1 MNTFYYHIKLL
12 RPLNVLTSGLAMIIA
27 SAILGTLH
35 ETDTVIL
42 VLAAV
47 MCYTGAANALNDVVD
62 FKIDLIN
69 RPMRPLPSGFV
80 QKRTALFMSILL
92 FSIGTLL
99 CLELSE
105 TAKVIGIV
113 IAMPFM
119 VIYTKF
125 LKGIPLVGNITI
137 AFILGLSF
145 LFCGAAFNNMSPMWI
160 PMILAFGLTLVREL
174 VKDIA
179 DMDGDK
185 SAGHKT
191 FPITAGIEKA
201 IQLSI
206 FLSACIGVGAFIP
219 YLNGTYGIWYGI
231 LLILGVEIPLGV
243 VVVSLLNNP
252 GISSATHGA
261 RILKFST
268 LMGLIAIYSGT
279 FS

>member
-1 MNTFYYHIKLL
+1 MNTFFYHIKLL
-12 RPLNVLTSGLAMIIA
+12 RPLNVFTSGLAIVIG
-27 SAILGTLH
+27 SGILGTLNN
-35 ETDTVIL
+35 TSKLLL
-42 VLAAV
+42 VMAVV
-47 MCYTGAANALNDVVD
+47 MCFAGAANALNDVVD
-62 FKIDLIN
+62 YEIDKIN

-80 QKRTALFMSILL
+80 KKRTALFISILL
-92 FSIGTLL
+92 FSMGTLA

-105 TAKVIGIV
+105 AAKVIGIV

-119 VIYTKF
+119 VLYSKY
-125 LKGIPLVGNITI
+125 LKGMPLIGNMIV

-179 DMDGDK
+179 DMEGDQ
-185 SAGHKT
+185 SVGLKT
-191 FPITAGIEKA
+191 FPITAGIEKS

-206 FLSACIGVGAFIP
+206 FLSACIGMGAFIP
-219 YLNGTYGIWYGI
+219 YLYGTYGIWYGI

-268 LMGLIAIYSGT
+268 LIGLIAIYAGT
-279 FS
+279 F

>member
-1 MNTFYYHIKLL
+1 MNTFFYHIKLL
-12 RPLNVLTSGLAMIIA
+12 RPLNVFTSGLAMVIG
-27 SAILGTLH
+27 SGILGTLN
-35 ETDTVIL
+35 DTGTLLL
-42 VLAAV
+42 VMAVV
-47 MCYTGAANALNDVVD
+47 MCFAGAANALNDVVD
-62 FKIDLIN
+62 YEIDKIN

-80 QKRTALFMSILL
+80 KKRTALLISILL
-92 FSIGTLL
+92 FSMGTLA

-105 TAKVIGIV
+105 AAKVIGIV

-119 VIYTKF
+119 VLYSKY
-125 LKGIPLVGNITI
+125 LKGMPLIGNMIV

-179 DMDGDK
+179 DMEGDQ
-185 SAGHKT
+185 SVGLKT
-191 FPITAGIEKA
+191 FPITAGIEKS

-206 FLSACIGVGAFIP
+206 FLSACIGMGAFIP
-219 YLNGTYGIWYGI
+219 YLYGTYGIWYGI

-268 LMGLIAIYSGT
+268 LIGLIAIYAGT
-279 FS
+279 F

>member
-1 MNTFYYHIKLL
+1 MNTFFYHIKLL
-12 RPLNVLTSGLAMIIA
+12 RPLNVFTSGLAMVIGA
-27 SAILGTLH
+27 GILGTLNN
-35 ETDTVIL
+35 TGTLLL
-42 VLAAV
+42 VMAVV
-47 MCYTGAANALNDVVD
+47 MCFAGAANALNDVVD
-62 FKIDLIN
+62 YEIDKIN

-80 QKRTALFMSILL
+80 KKRTALFISILL
-92 FSIGTLL
+92 FSMGTLT

-119 VIYTKF
+119 ILYSKY
-125 LKGIPLVGNITI
+125 LKGMPLVGNMIVS
-137 AFILGLSF
+137 FILGLSF

-179 DMDGDK
+179 DMEGDQ
-185 SAGHKT
+185 SAGLKT
-191 FPITAGIEKA
+191 FPITAGIEKS
-201 IQLSI
+201 IQLTI

-219 YLNGTYGIWYGI
+219 YLYGTYGIWYGI

-252 GISSATHGA
+252 GISSAIHGA

-268 LMGLIAIYSGT
+268 LIGLIAIYAGI
-279 FS
+279 F

>member
-1 MNTFYYHIKLL
+1 MVIG
-12 RPLNVLTSGLAMIIA
+12 SG
-27 SAILGTLH
+27 ILGTLNN
-35 ETDTVIL
+35 TGTLLL
-42 VLAAV
+42 VMAVV
-47 MCYTGAANALNDVVD
+47 MCFVGAANALNDVVD
-62 FKIDLIN
+62 YEIDKIN

-80 QKRTALFMSILL
+80 KKRTALFISILL
-92 FSIGTLL
+92 FSMGTLA

-105 TAKVIGIV
+105 AAKVIGIV

-119 VIYTKF
+119 VLYSKY
-125 LKGIPLVGNITI
+125 LKGMPLIGNMIV

-179 DMDGDK
+179 DMEGDQ
-185 SAGHKT
+185 SAGLKT
-191 FPITAGIEKA
+191 FPITAGIEKS

-219 YLNGTYGIWYGI
+219 YLYGTYGIWYGI

-268 LMGLIAIYSGT
+268 LIGLIAIYAGA
-279 FS
+279 F

>member
-1 MNTFYYHIKLL
+1 MNTFFYHIKLL
-12 RPLNVLTSGLAMIIA
+12 RPLNVFTSGLAMVIG
-27 SAILGTLH
+27 SGILGTLNN
-35 ETDTVIL
+35 TSTLLL
-42 VLAAV
+42 VMAV
-47 MCYTGAANALNDVVD
+47 GMCFAGAANALNDVVD
-62 FKIDLIN
+62 YEIDKIN

-80 QKRTALFMSILL
+80 KKRTALFISILL
-92 FSIGTLL
+92 FSMGTLA

-105 TAKVIGIV
+105 AAKVIGIV

-119 VIYTKF
+119 VLYSKY
-125 LKGIPLVGNITI
+125 LKGIPLIGNMIV

-179 DMDGDK
+179 DMEGDQ
-185 SAGHKT
+185 SVGLKT
-191 FPITAGIEKA
+191 FPITAGIEKS

-206 FLSACIGVGAFIP
+206 FLSACIGIGAFIP
-219 YLNGTYGIWYGI
+219 YLYGTYGIWYGI

-268 LMGLIAIYSGT
+268 LIGLIAIYAGT
-279 FS
+279 F

>member
-12 RPLNVLTSGLAMIIA
+12 RPLNVFTSGLAMVIG
-27 SAILGTLH
+27 SGILGTLNN
-35 ETDTVIL
+35 TGTLLL
-42 VLAAV
+42 VMAVV
-47 MCYTGAANALNDVVD
+47 MCFAGAANALNDVVD
-62 FKIDLIN
+62 YEIDKIN

-80 QKRTALFMSILL
+80 KKRTALFISILL
-92 FSIGTLL
+92 FSMGTLA

-105 TAKVIGIV
+105 AAKVIGIV

-119 VIYTKF
+119 VLYSKY
-125 LKGIPLVGNITI
+125 LKGMPLIGNMIV

-179 DMDGDK
+179 DMDGDQ
-185 SAGHKT
+185 SAGLKT
-191 FPITAGIEKA
+191 FPITVGIEKS

-219 YLNGTYGIWYGI
+219 YLYGTYGIWYGI

-268 LMGLIAIYSGT
+268 LIGLIAIYAGA
-279 FS
+279 F

>member
-1 MNTFYYHIKLL
+1 MNTFFYHIKLL
-12 RPLNVLTSGLAMIIA
+12 RPLNVFTSGLAMVIG
-27 SAILGTLH
+27 SGILGTLN
-35 ETDTVIL
+35 DTGTLLL
-42 VLAAV
+42 VMAVV
-47 MCYTGAANALNDVVD
+47 MCFAGAANALNDVVD
-62 FKIDLIN
+62 YEIDKIN

-80 QKRTALFMSILL
+80 KKRTALFISILL
-92 FSIGTLL
+92 FSMGTLA

-105 TAKVIGIV
+105 AAKVIGIV

-119 VIYTKF
+119 VLYSKY
-125 LKGIPLVGNITI
+125 LKGMPLIGNMIV

-179 DMDGDK
+179 DMEGDQ
-185 SAGHKT
+185 SAGLKT
-191 FPITAGIEKA
+191 FPITVGIEKS

-219 YLNGTYGIWYGI
+219 YLYGTYGIWYGI

-268 LMGLIAIYSGT
+268 LIGLIAIYAGT
-279 FS
+279 F

>member
-1 MNTFYYHIKLL
+1 MNTFFYHIKLL
-12 RPLNVLTSGLAMIIA
+12 RPLNVFTSGLAMVIG
-27 SAILGTLH
+27 SGILGTLNN
-35 ETDTVIL
+35 TGTLLL
-42 VLAAV
+42 VMAVV
-47 MCYTGAANALNDVVD
+47 MCFAGAANALNDVVD
-62 FKIDLIN
+62 YEIDKIN

-80 QKRTALFMSILL
+80 KKRTALFISILL
-92 FSIGTLL
+92 FSMGTLA

-105 TAKVIGIV
+105 AAKVIGIV

-119 VIYTKF
+119 VLYSKY
-125 LKGIPLVGNITI
+125 LKGMPLIGNMIV

-145 LFCGAAFNNMSPMWI
+145 LFCGAAFNNMSPMCI

-179 DMDGDK
+179 DMEGDQ
-185 SAGHKT
+185 SVGLKT
-191 FPITAGIEKA
+191 FPITAGIEKS

-206 FLSACIGVGAFIP
+206 FLSACIGMGAFIP
-219 YLNGTYGIWYGI
+219 YLYGTYGIWYGI

-252 GISSATHGA
+252 GISSAIHGA

-268 LMGLIAIYSGT
+268 LIGLIAIYAGT
-279 FS
+279 F

>member
-1 MNTFYYHIKLL
+1 MNTIFYHIKLL
-12 RPLNVLTSGLAMIIA
+12 RPLNVFTSGLAMVIG
-27 SAILGTLH
+27 SGILGTLN
-35 ETDTVIL
+35 DTGTLLL
-42 VLAAV
+42 VMAVV
-47 MCYTGAANALNDVVD
+47 MCFAGAANALNDVVD
-62 FKIDLIN
+62 YEIDKIN

-80 QKRTALFMSILL
+80 KKRTALFISILL
-92 FSIGTLL
+92 FSMGTLA

-105 TAKVIGIV
+105 AAKVIGIV

-119 VIYTKF
+119 VLYSKY
-125 LKGIPLVGNITI
+125 LKGMPLIGNMIV

-179 DMDGDK
+179 DMEGDQ
-185 SAGHKT
+185 SVGLKT
-191 FPITAGIEKA
+191 FPITAGIEKS

-206 FLSACIGVGAFIP
+206 FLSACIGMGAFIP
-219 YLNGTYGIWYGI
+219 YLYGTYGIWYGI

-268 LMGLIAIYSGT
+268 LIGLIAIYAGT
-279 FS
+279 L

>member
-1 MNTFYYHIKLL
+1 MNTFFYHIKLL
-12 RPLNVLTSGLAMIIA
+12 RPLNVFTSGLAMVIG
-27 SAILGTLH
+27 SGILGTLN
-35 ETDTVIL
+35 DTGTLLL
-42 VLAAV
+42 VMAVV
-47 MCYTGAANALNDVVD
+47 MCFAGAANALNDVVD
-62 FKIDLIN
+62 YEIDKIN

-80 QKRTALFMSILL
+80 KKRTALFISILL
-92 FSIGTLL
+92 FSMGTLA

-105 TAKVIGIV
+105 AAKVIGIV

-119 VIYTKF
+119 VLYSKY
-125 LKGIPLVGNITI
+125 LKGMPLIGNMIV

-179 DMDGDK
+179 DMEGDQF
-185 SAGHKT
+185 AGLKT
-191 FPITAGIEKA
+191 FPITAGIEKS

-219 YLNGTYGIWYGI
+219 YLYGTYGIWYGI

-268 LMGLIAIYSGT
+268 LIGLIAIYAGT
-279 FS
+279 F

>member
-1 MNTFYYHIKLL
+1 MVIG
-12 RPLNVLTSGLAMIIA
+12 SG
-27 SAILGTLH
+27 ILGTLNN
-35 ETDTVIL
+35 TGTLLL
-42 VLAAV
+42 VMAVV
-47 MCYTGAANALNDVVD
+47 MCFAGAANALNDVVD
-62 FKIDLIN
+62 YEIDKIN

-80 QKRTALFMSILL
+80 KKRTALFISILL
-92 FSIGTLL
+92 FSMGILA

-105 TAKVIGIV
+105 AAKVIGIV

-119 VIYTKF
+119 VLYSKY
-125 LKGIPLVGNITI
+125 LKGMPLIGNMIV
-137 AFILGLSF
+137 AFVLGLSF

-179 DMDGDK
+179 DMEGDQ
-185 SAGHKT
+185 SAGLKT
-191 FPITAGIEKA
+191 FPITAGIEKS

-219 YLNGTYGIWYGI
+219 YLYGTYGIWYGI

-268 LMGLIAIYSGT
+268 LIGLIAIYAGA
-279 FS
+279 F

>member
-12 RPLNVLTSGLAMIIA
+12 RPLNVFTSGFAMVIG
-27 SAILGTLH
+27 SGILGTLNN
-35 ETDTVIL
+35 TGTLLL
-42 VLAAV
+42 VMAVV
-47 MCYTGAANALNDVVD
+47 MCFAGAANALNDVVD
-62 FKIDLIN
+62 YEIDKIN

-80 QKRTALFMSILL
+80 KKRTALFISILL
-92 FSIGTLL
+92 FSMGTLA

-105 TAKVIGIV
+105 AAKVIGIV

-119 VIYTKF
+119 VLYSKY
-125 LKGIPLVGNITI
+125 LKGMPLIGNMIV

-179 DMDGDK
+179 DMEGDQ
-185 SAGHKT
+185 SAGLKT
-191 FPITAGIEKA
+191 FPIIAGIEKS

-219 YLNGTYGIWYGI
+219 YLYGTYGIWYGI

-268 LMGLIAIYSGT
+268 LIGLIAIYAGT
-279 FS
+279 F

>member
-12 RPLNVLTSGLAMIIA
+12 RPLNVFTSGLAMVIG
-27 SAILGTLH
+27 SGILGTLNN
-35 ETDTVIL
+35 TGTLLL
-42 VLAAV
+42 VMAVV
-47 MCYTGAANALNDVVD
+47 MCFAGAANALNDVVD
-62 FKIDLIN
+62 YEIDKIN

-80 QKRTALFMSILL
+80 KKRTALFISILL
-92 FSIGTLL
+92 FSMGTLA

-105 TAKVIGIV
+105 EAKVIGIV

-119 VIYTKF
+119 VLYSKY
-125 LKGIPLVGNITI
+125 LKGMPLIGNMIV

-179 DMDGDK
+179 DMEGDQ
-185 SAGHKT
+185 SAGLKT
-191 FPITAGIEKA
+191 LPITAGIEKS

-219 YLNGTYGIWYGI
+219 YLYGTYGIWYGI

-268 LMGLIAIYSGT
+268 LIGLIAIYAGA
-279 FS
+279 F

>member
-12 RPLNVLTSGLAMIIA
+12 RPLNVFTSGLAMVIG
-27 SAILGTLH
+27 SGILGTLNN
-35 ETDTVIL
+35 TGTLLL
-42 VLAAV
+42 VMAVV
-47 MCYTGAANALNDVVD
+47 MCFAGAANALNDVVD
-62 FKIDLIN
+62 YEIDKIN

-80 QKRTALFMSILL
+80 KKRTALFISILL
-92 FSIGTLL
+92 FSMGILA

-105 TAKVIGIV
+105 AAKVIGIV

-119 VIYTKF
+119 VLYSKY
-125 LKGIPLVGNITI
+125 LKGMPLIGNMIV

-179 DMDGDK
+179 DMEGDQ
-185 SAGHKT
+185 SAGLKT
-191 FPITAGIEKA
+191 FPITAGIEKS

-219 YLNGTYGIWYGI
+219 YLYGIYGIWYGI

-252 GISSATHGA
+252 GISSAIHGA

-268 LMGLIAIYSGT
+268 LIGLIAIYAGA
-279 FS
+279 F

>member
-1 MNTFYYHIKLL
+1 MNTFFYHIKLL
-12 RPLNVLTSGLAMIIA
+12 RPLNVFTSGLAMVIG
-27 SAILGTLH
+27 SGILGTLN
-35 ETDTVIL
+35 DTGTLLL
-42 VLAAV
+42 VMAVV
-47 MCYTGAANALNDVVD
+47 MCFAGAANALNDVVD
-62 FKIDLIN
+62 YEIDKIN

-80 QKRTALFMSILL
+80 KKRTALFISILL
-92 FSIGTLL
+92 FSMGTLA

-105 TAKVIGIV
+105 AAKVIGIV

-119 VIYTKF
+119 VLYSKY
-125 LKGIPLVGNITI
+125 LKGMPLIGNMIV

-179 DMDGDK
+179 DMEGDQ
-185 SAGHKT
+185 SVGLKT
-191 FPITAGIEKA
+191 FPITAGIEKS

-206 FLSACIGVGAFIP
+206 FLSACIGMGAFIP
-219 YLNGTYGIWYGI
+219 YLYGTYGTWYGI

-252 GISSATHGA
+252 GISSAIHGA

-268 LMGLIAIYSGT
+268 LIGLIAIYAGT
-279 FS
+279 F

>member
-1 MNTFYYHIKLL
+1 MNTFFYHVKLL
-12 RPLNVLTSGLAMIIA
+12 RPLNVFTSGLAIVIG
-27 SAILGTLH
+27 SGILGTLN
-35 ETDTVIL
+35 DTGTLLL
-42 VLAAV
+42 VMAVV
-47 MCYTGAANALNDVVD
+47 MCFAGAANALNDVVD
-62 FKIDLIN
+62 YEIDKIN

-80 QKRTALFMSILL
+80 KKRTALFISILL
-92 FSIGTLL
+92 FSMGTLA

-119 VIYTKF
+119 VLYSKY
-125 LKGIPLVGNITI
+125 LKGMPLIGNMIV

-179 DMDGDK
+179 DMEGDQ
-185 SAGHKT
+185 SAGLKT
-191 FPITAGIEKA
+191 FPITVGIEKS

-219 YLNGTYGIWYGI
+219 YLYGTYGIWYGI

-268 LMGLIAIYSGT
+268 LIGLIAIYAGT
-279 FS
+279 F

>member
-1 MNTFYYHIKLL
+1 MNTFFYHIKLL
-12 RPLNVLTSGLAMIIA
+12 RPLNVFTSGLAMVIG
-27 SAILGTLH
+27 SGILGTLN
-35 ETDTVIL
+35 DTGTLLL
-42 VLAAV
+42 VMAVV
-47 MCYTGAANALNDVVD
+47 MCFAGAANALNDVVD
-62 FKIDLIN
+62 YEIDKIN

-80 QKRTALFMSILL
+80 KKRTALFISILL
-92 FSIGTLL
+92 FSVGTLA

-105 TAKVIGIV
+105 AAKVIGIV

-119 VIYTKF
+119 VLYSKY
-125 LKGIPLVGNITI
+125 LKGMPLIGNMIV

-145 LFCGAAFNNMSPMWI
+145 LFCGAAFNNISPMWI

-179 DMDGDK
+179 DMEGDQ
-185 SAGHKT
+185 SVGLKT
-191 FPITAGIEKA
+191 FPITAGIEKS

-206 FLSACIGVGAFIP
+206 FLSACIGMGAFIP
-219 YLNGTYGIWYGI
+219 YLYGTYGIWYGI

-268 LMGLIAIYSGT
+268 LIGLIAIYAGT
-279 FS
+279 F

>member
-12 RPLNVLTSGLAMIIA
+12 RPLNVFTSGLAMVIG
-27 SAILGTLH
+27 SGILGTLNN
-35 ETDTVIL
+35 TGTLLL
-42 VLAAV
+42 VMAVV
-47 MCYTGAANALNDVVD
+47 MCFAGAANALNDVVD
-62 FKIDLIN
+62 YEIDKIN

-80 QKRTALFMSILL
+80 KKRTALFISILL
-92 FSIGTLL
+92 FSMGTLA

-105 TAKVIGIV
+105 AAKVIGIV

-119 VIYTKF
+119 VLYSKY
-125 LKGIPLVGNITI
+125 LKGMPLIGNMIV

-145 LFCGAAFNNMSPMWI
+145 MFCGAAFNNMSPMWI

-179 DMDGDK
+179 DMEGDQ
-185 SAGHKT
+185 SAGLKT
-191 FPITAGIEKA
+191 FPITAGIEKS
-201 IQLSI
+201 IQLFI

-219 YLNGTYGIWYGI
+219 YLYGTYGIWYGI

-268 LMGLIAIYSGT
+268 LIGLIAIYAGA
-279 FS
+279 F

>member
-1 MNTFYYHIKLL
+1 MNTFFYHIKLL
-12 RPLNVLTSGLAMIIA
+12 RPLNVFTSGLAMVIG
-27 SAILGTLH
+27 SGILGTLNN
-35 ETDTVIL
+35 TGTLLL
-42 VLAAV
+42 VMVVV
-47 MCYTGAANALNDVVD
+47 MCFAGAANSLNDVVD
-62 FKIDLIN
+62 YEIDKIN

-80 QKRTALFMSILL
+80 KKRTALFISILL
-92 FSIGTLL
+92 FSMGTLA

-105 TAKVIGIV
+105 AAKVIGIV

-119 VIYTKF
+119 VLYSKY
-125 LKGIPLVGNITI
+125 LKGMPLIGNMIV

-179 DMDGDK
+179 DMEGDQF
-185 SAGHKT
+185 AGLKT
-191 FPITAGIEKA
+191 FPITAGIEKS

-206 FLSACIGVGAFIP
+206 FLSACIGVGSFIP
-219 YLNGTYGIWYGI
+219 YLYGTYGIWYGI

-252 GISSATHGA
+252 GISSATRSA

-268 LMGLIAIYSGT
+268 LIGLIAIYTGT
-279 FS
+279 F

>member
-1 MNTFYYHIKLL
+1 MNTFFYHIKLL
-12 RPLNVLTSGLAMIIA
+12 RPLNVFTSGLAMVIG
-27 SAILGTLH
+27 SGILGTLN
-35 ETDTVIL
+35 DTGTLLL
-42 VLAAV
+42 VMAVV
-47 MCYTGAANALNDVVD
+47 MCFAGAANALNDVVD
-62 FKIDLIN
+62 YEIDKIN

-80 QKRTALFMSILL
+80 KKRTALFLSILL
-92 FSIGTLL
+92 FSMGTLA

-105 TAKVIGIV
+105 AAKVIGIV

-119 VIYTKF
+119 VLYSKY
-125 LKGIPLVGNITI
+125 LKGMPLIGNMIV

-145 LFCGAAFNNMSPMWI
+145 LFCGAAFNNISPMWI

-179 DMDGDK
+179 DMEGDQ
-185 SAGHKT
+185 SVGLKT
-191 FPITAGIEKA
+191 FPITAGIEKS

-219 YLNGTYGIWYGI
+219 YLYGTYGIWYGI

-268 LMGLIAIYSGT
+268 LIGLIAIYAGT
-279 FS
+279 F

>member
-47 MCYTGAANALNDVVD
+47 MCYTGAANTLNDVVD

-80 QKRTALFMSILL
+80 QKRTALFMSISL
-92 FSIGTLL
+92 FSIGTML

>member
-1 MNTFYYHIKLL
+1 MNTFFYHIKLL
-12 RPLNVLTSGLAMIIA
+12 RPLNVFTSGLAMVIG
-27 SAILGTLH
+27 SGILGTLN
-35 ETDTVIL
+35 DTGTLLL
-42 VLAAV
+42 VMAVV
-47 MCYTGAANALNDVVD
+47 MCFAGAANALNDVVD
-62 FKIDLIN
+62 YEIDKIN

-80 QKRTALFMSILL
+80 KKGTALFISILL
-92 FSIGTLL
+92 FSMGTLA

-105 TAKVIGIV
+105 AAKVIGIV

-119 VIYTKF
+119 VLYSKY
-125 LKGIPLVGNITI
+125 LKGMPLIGNMIV

-179 DMDGDK
+179 DMEGDQ
-185 SAGHKT
+185 SVGLKT
-191 FPITAGIEKA
+191 FPITAGIEKS

-206 FLSACIGVGAFIP
+206 FLSACIGMGAFIP
-219 YLNGTYGIWYGI
+219 YLYGTYGIWYGI

-268 LMGLIAIYSGT
+268 LIGLIAIYAGT
-279 FS
+279 F

>member
-1 MNTFYYHIKLL
+1 MNTFFYHIKLL
-12 RPLNVLTSGLAMIIA
+12 RPLNVFTSGLAMVIG
-27 SAILGTLH
+27 SGILGTLNN
-35 ETDTVIL
+35 TGTLLL
-42 VLAAV
+42 VMAVV
-47 MCYTGAANALNDVVD
+47 MCFAGAANALNDVVD
-62 FKIDLIN
+62 YEIDKIN

-80 QKRTALFMSILL
+80 KKRTALFISILL
-92 FSIGTLL
+92 FSMGTLA

-105 TAKVIGIV
+105 AAKVIGIV

-119 VIYTKF
+119 VLYSKY
-125 LKGIPLVGNITI
+125 LKGMPLIGNMIV

-179 DMDGDK
+179 DMEGDQ
-185 SAGHKT
+185 SAGLKT
-191 FPITAGIEKA
+191 FPITVGIEKS

-219 YLNGTYGIWYGI
+219 YLYGTYGIWYGI

-268 LMGLIAIYSGT
+268 LIGLIAIYVGT
-279 FS
+279 L

>member
-1 MNTFYYHIKLL
+1 MNTFFYHIKLL
-12 RPLNVLTSGLAMIIA
+12 RPLNVFTSGLAMVIG
-27 SAILGTLH
+27 SGILGTLNN
-35 ETDTVIL
+35 TGTLLL
-42 VLAAV
+42 VMAVV
-47 MCYTGAANALNDVVD
+47 MCFAGAANALNDVVD
-62 FKIDLIN
+62 YEIDKIN

-80 QKRTALFMSILL
+80 KKRTALFISILL
-92 FSIGTLL
+92 FSMGTLA

-105 TAKVIGIV
+105 AAKVIGIV

-119 VIYTKF
+119 VLYSKY
-125 LKGIPLVGNITI
+125 LKGMPLIGNMIV

-179 DMDGDK
+179 DMEGDQ
-185 SAGHKT
+185 SVGLKT
-191 FPITAGIEKA
+191 FPITAGIEKS

-206 FLSACIGVGAFIP
+206 FLSACIGMGAFIP
-219 YLNGTYGIWYGI
+219 YLYGTYGIWYGI

-252 GISSATHGA
+252 GISSAIHGA

-268 LMGLIAIYSGT
+268 LIGLIAIYAGT
-279 FS
+279 F

>member
-1 MNTFYYHIKLL
+1 MNTFFYHIKLL
-12 RPLNVLTSGLAMIIA
+12 RPLNVFTSGLAMVIG
-27 SAILGTLH
+27 SGILGTLN
-35 ETDTVIL
+35 DTGTLLL
-42 VLAAV
+42 VMAVV
-47 MCYTGAANALNDVVD
+47 MCFAGAANALNDVVD
-62 FKIDLIN
+62 YEIDKIN

-80 QKRTALFMSILL
+80 KKGTALFISILL
-92 FSIGTLL
+92 FSMGTLA

-105 TAKVIGIV
+105 AAKVIGIV

-119 VIYTKF
+119 VLYSKY
-125 LKGIPLVGNITI
+125 LKGMPLIGNMIV

-179 DMDGDK
+179 DMEGDQ
-185 SAGHKT
+185 SVGLKT
-191 FPITAGIEKA
+191 FPITAGIEKS

-206 FLSACIGVGAFIP
+206 FLSACIGMGAFIP
-219 YLNGTYGIWYGI
+219 YLYGTYGIWYGI

-268 LMGLIAIYSGT
+268 LIGLIAIYAGT
-279 FS
+279 L

>member
-1 MNTFYYHIKLL
+1 MNTFFYHIKLL
-12 RPLNVLTSGLAMIIA
+12 RPLNVFTSGLAMVIG
-27 SAILGTLH
+27 SGILGTLNN
-35 ETDTVIL
+35 TGTLLL
-42 VLAAV
+42 VMAVV
-47 MCYTGAANALNDVVD
+47 MCFAGAANALNDVVD
-62 FKIDLIN
+62 YEIDKIN

-80 QKRTALFMSILL
+80 KKRTALFISILL
-92 FSIGTLL
+92 FSMGTLA

-119 VIYTKF
+119 VLYSKY
-125 LKGIPLVGNITI
+125 LKGMPLIGNMIV

-179 DMDGDK
+179 DMEGDQ
-185 SAGHKT
+185 SAGLKT
-191 FPITAGIEKA
+191 FPITAGIEKS

-219 YLNGTYGIWYGI
+219 YLYGTYGIWYGI

-252 GISSATHGA
+252 GISSAIHGA

-268 LMGLIAIYSGT
+268 LIGLIAIYAGT
-279 FS
+279 F

>member
-1 MNTFYYHIKLL
+1 MVIG
-12 RPLNVLTSGLAMIIA
+12 SG
-27 SAILGTLH
+27 ILGTLN
-35 ETDTVIL
+35 DTGTLLL
-42 VLAAV
+42 VMAVV
-47 MCYTGAANALNDVVD
+47 MCFAGAANALNDVVD
-62 FKIDLIN
+62 YEIDKIN

-80 QKRTALFMSILL
+80 KKRTALFISILL
-92 FSIGTLL
+92 FSVGTLA

-105 TAKVIGIV
+105 AAKVIGIV

-119 VIYTKF
+119 VLYSKY
-125 LKGIPLVGNITI
+125 LKGMPLIGNMIV

-179 DMDGDK
+179 DMEGDQ
-185 SAGHKT
+185 SVGLKT
-191 FPITAGIEKA
+191 FPITAGIEKS

-206 FLSACIGVGAFIP
+206 FLSACIGMGAFIP
-219 YLNGTYGIWYGI
+219 YLYGTYGIWYGI

-268 LMGLIAIYSGT
+268 LIGLIAIYTGT
-279 FS
+279 F

>member
-1 MNTFYYHIKLL
+1 MVIG
-12 RPLNVLTSGLAMIIA
+12 SG
-27 SAILGTLH
+27 ILGTLN
-35 ETDTVIL
+35 DTGTLLL
-42 VLAAV
+42 VMAVV
-47 MCYTGAANALNDVVD
+47 MCFAGAANALNDVVD
-62 FKIDLIN
+62 YEIDKIN

-80 QKRTALFMSILL
+80 KKRTALFISILL
-92 FSIGTLL
+92 FSVGTLA

-105 TAKVIGIV
+105 AAKVIGIV

-119 VIYTKF
+119 VLYSKY
-125 LKGIPLVGNITI
+125 LKGMPLIGNMIV

-179 DMDGDK
+179 DMEGDQ
-185 SAGHKT
+185 SVGLKT
-191 FPITAGIEKA
+191 FPITAGIEKS

-206 FLSACIGVGAFIP
+206 FLSACIGMGAFIP
-219 YLNGTYGIWYGI
+219 YLYGTYGIWYGI

-252 GISSATHGA
+252 GFSSATQGA

-268 LMGLIAIYSGT
+268 LMGLIAIYAGT
-279 FS
+279 F